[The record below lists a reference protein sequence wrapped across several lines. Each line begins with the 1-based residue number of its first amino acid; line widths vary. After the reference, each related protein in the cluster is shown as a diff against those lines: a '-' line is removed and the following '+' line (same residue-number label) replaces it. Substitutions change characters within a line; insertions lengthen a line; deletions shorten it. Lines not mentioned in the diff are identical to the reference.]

1 MGVSTSKLSKEEEIL
16 TEYHRSYS
24 HIYSQLTTEPLLT
37 TTDLLKIFPKR
48 TLFCNNFL
56 KWMKILSYKKTANKE
71 SFIFACEV
79 FTLDPEDIINPS
91 YKNHSFVF
99 VDLFMH
105 MCLQKLPTEIE
116 EINQTQLIN
125 FSETFVNFFF
135 QR

>member
-1 MGVSTSKLSKEEEIL
+1 
-16 TEYHRSYS
+16 
-24 HIYSQLTTEPLLT
+24 
-37 TTDLLKIFPKR
+37 
-48 TLFCNNFL
+48 
-56 KWMKILSYKKTANKE
+56 MKILSYKKTANKE

-79 FTLDPEDIINPS
+79 FTLDPEDIINTS

-105 MCLQKLPTEIE
+105 MCLQKLPTEID

-135 QR
+135 KDENKMNDLAEKIADIVKIQTDIKTKGVPFRVVMKYSNKNSQE